1 MEQNMS
7 AQKCTSHCI
16 YKNRRCVYKNGST
29 ALCVNANTE
38 HIKTRARVGLSPVE
52 PTFAK
57 TCLLQLVSMEL
68 QLGQSADFLQ
78 PHLNGKATLTDTL
91 SNIFPK
97 SAEILLASSLDVK
110 GVTFGRKQFLL
121 LSSTCAVEVHAAVK
135 EDKNFYLLVEILE
148 TDPVDRPKA
157 VGQTY
162 WRRSVGAA
170 RSQALLPLKEIFAVA
185 FCPVFARDDGQ
196 NVLLLE

>member
-1 MEQNMS
+1 
-7 AQKCTSHCI
+7 
-16 YKNRRCVYKNGST
+16 
-29 ALCVNANTE
+29 
-38 HIKTRARVGLSPVE
+38 
-52 PTFAK
+52 
-57 TCLLQLVSMEL
+57 MEL

-196 NVLLLE
+196 NVLLLEWIVCLKKCGRVLVLQQKKTLKQAFLVQNEKTEKTYK